1 LLKHYKNELL
11 IRLNIR
17 VLSLNGSF
25 QQSQPDE
32 KNPKSSYALFNLGIM
47 YYRIEDL
54 ESALSCFQKAIQTEE
69 ANSDPK
75 QKMIEMYKA
84 AFHDVEKEAKKKRKK

>member
-1 LLKHYKNELL
+1 MK
-11 IRLNIR
+11 
-17 VLSLNGSF
+17 
-25 QQSQPDE
+25 

-54 ESALSCFQKAIQTEE
+54 ESALSYFQKAIQTEE

-75 QKMIEMYKA
+75 QNMIEMYKKVLY
-84 AFHDVEKEAKKKRKK
+84 DVEKEVKKKGKE